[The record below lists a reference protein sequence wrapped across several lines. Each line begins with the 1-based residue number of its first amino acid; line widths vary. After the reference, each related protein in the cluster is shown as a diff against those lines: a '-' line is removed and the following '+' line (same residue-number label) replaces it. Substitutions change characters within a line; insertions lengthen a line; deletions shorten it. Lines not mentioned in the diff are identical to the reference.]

1 MNIAEYLIRQ
11 IEKLGITEIFG
22 LPGDYNFNII
32 YAVQNNPNTKW
43 VGCTNELNAGY
54 AADGYARE
62 KGFGAIITTY
72 GVGELSAM
80 NAIAGSY
87 AENIPVI
94 NIVGA
99 PQTKYI
105 EEKTLIHHQFSE
117 PKPYAFIDAYKN
129 ITEATAFLSR
139 DNAKIEIERVLK
151 IFVKERKPVYIA
163 IPEDVALLNIEDK
176 EIDYEWISDNKT
188 LETVTE
194 KITEKIRNSKH
205 PIILADSTARS
216 FGAVSE
222 LRNFAAKSNI
232 PVTNFPMGMGIIDS
246 GCKNYLGTYISEY
259 SNPAAKKYLETT
271 DCLIAVGTIY
281 SDFNS
286 SGFKLPY
293 KIDSQIAIYGTY
305 TYIDGQRY
313 DNIKMSDVLEAVSN
327 NTEAR
332 NYEIEKSEYG
342 YEHSE
347 PEGQLTSDYI
357 YSRLQEFY
365 KEGDVI
371 ISEAGLASYGMFNTK
386 LPENVTVHTQGLWCS
401 IGWATGAAF
410 GACAAKPESRVVLI
424 TGEGAHQISVM
435 EVGNILRSGY
445 KPIIVVINNGG
456 YSIER
461 ALSGKPENDLNNI
474 VNINYSTLARAFEG
488 DIWSTR
494 VETADDFDKA
504 LRVTGIMNKLCY
516 IEACTEAMDL
526 PPLSRKVFN
535 NKFKDFDLKGKT
547 KPEKKKE
554 KKETKKEL
562 KLTPKK
568 DMSFSTVT
576 HESLIIDD
584 TEE

>member
-1 MNIAEYLIRQ
+1 MNIAEYLISQ
-11 IEKLGITEIFG
+11 IEKLGITDIFG
-22 LPGDYNFNII
+22 LPGDYNFNIS
-32 YAVQNNPNTKW
+32 YAVQNNPNTRW
-43 VGCTNELNAGY
+43 LGCTNELNAGY

-72 GVGELSAM
+72 GVGELSAF

-87 AENIPVI
+87 SENVPVI
-94 NIVGA
+94 NIVGV

-105 EEKTLIHHQFSE
+105 EEKTLIHHQFSN
-117 PKPYAFIDAYKN
+117 PQPYAFIDAYKN
-129 ITEATAFLSR
+129 ITEASAFLSR

-163 IPEDVALLNIEDK
+163 IPEDVATLNIEDK
-176 EIDYEWISDNKT
+176 EIDYGWISDNKV
-188 LETVTE
+188 LEEVTE
-194 KITEKIRNSKH
+194 KITEKIRNSEH
-205 PIILADSTARS
+205 PIILADSLVRR

-222 LRNFAAKSNI
+222 LKNFAEKTNI

-246 GCKNYLGTYISEY
+246 GLKNYLGTYISEHG
-259 SNPAAKKYLETT
+259 NPSAKKYLETT

-286 SGFKLPY
+286 LGFNLPY
-293 KIDSQIAIYGTY
+293 RIESQTAIYGTY
-305 TYIDGQRY
+305 TYVDGKRY
-313 DNIKMSDVLEAVSN
+313 DNVKMSDVLDALSKSIE
-327 NTEAR
+327 TKD
-332 NYEIEKSEYG
+332 YETEKSEYG

-365 KEGDVI
+365 KEGDIVFA
-371 ISEAGLASYGMFNTK
+371 EAGLTSYGITNTK
-386 LPENVTVHTQGLWCS
+386 LPEKVTVHSQGLWCS

-410 GACAAKPESRVVLI
+410 GACIAKPEARIVLL

-435 EVGNILRSGY
+435 EVGNMLKLGL
-445 KPIIVVINNGG
+445 KPIIVVVNNGG

-461 ALSGKPENDLNNI
+461 ALSEKPENDLNNI
-474 VNINYSTLARAFEG
+474 VNINYSKLARAFEG
-488 DIWSTR
+488 DIWSTK

-516 IEACTEAMDL
+516 IEACTDALDL
-526 PPLSRKVFN
+526 PSLTRKVLS
-535 NKFKDFDLKGKT
+535 NKVKNFGLKNSK

-568 DMSFSTVT
+568 DMSFSTIT
-576 HESLIIDD
+576 HESLVIDD
-584 TEE
+584 EV